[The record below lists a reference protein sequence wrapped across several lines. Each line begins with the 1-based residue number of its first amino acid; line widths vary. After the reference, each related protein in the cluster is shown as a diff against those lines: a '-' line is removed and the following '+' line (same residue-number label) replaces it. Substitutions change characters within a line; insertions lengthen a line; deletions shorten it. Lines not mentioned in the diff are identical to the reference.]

1 MLGLG
6 GHLDVNNAIINLPI
20 FTRYKHTLP
29 YHCYDNASLDPRPHK
44 AGEGGYDNAS
54 FLNIK
59 MAATGEEA
67 SNSAAD
73 TIVTEYA
80 TYEDYL
86 DSQITPTDL
95 FYLEVRL

>member
-1 MLGLG
+1 MQLL
-6 GHLDVNNAIINLPI
+6 ICRSLPD
-20 FTRYKHTLP
+20 TNTHYP
-29 YHCYDNASLDPRPHK
+29 YHCYDNAS
-44 AGEGGYDNAS
+44 
-54 FLNIK
+54 FLNCIK

-67 SNSAAD
+67 SNTAAD

>member
-1 MLGLG
+1 M
-6 GHLDVNNAIINLPI
+6 DVNNAIINLPI
-20 FTRYKHTLP
+20 FTRYKHTP
-29 YHCYDNASLDPRPHK
+29 NHC
-44 AGEGGYDNAS
+44 YDNAS
-54 FLNIK
+54 FLNCIK

-80 TYEDYL
+80 TYEDNL

>member
-1 MLGLG
+1 MQLL
-6 GHLDVNNAIINLPI
+6 ICRSLPD
-20 FTRYKHTLP
+20 TNTP
-29 YHCYDNASLDPRPHK
+29 YHC
-44 AGEGGYDNAS
+44 YDNAS